1 MLAVLHQ
8 ILGISGLCS
17 HCARRCAALYAV
29 LDAALR
35 RALCSTRC
43 CTVRCA
49 HERVVEIHCV
59 RLSQTFFLYDSRG
72 QRECCARK
80 MTFRVRNDCA
90 VSRWVL
96 TPCGNHGDSQTCVH
110 TLCIIIDDSLRR
122 RIERL
127 KRFPLKKCAASVLG
141 DDHPGEIASG
151 LSTRSGGCRG
161 DGKLD
166 QTRTLTRCV
175 LALRFLFLPPAR

>member
-1 MLAVLHQ
+1 MRCARR
-8 ILGISGLCS
+8 
-17 HCARRCAALYAV
+17 CARRCAALYAV
-29 LDAALR
+29 LDAALS

-49 HERVVEIHCV
+49 HERVVEIHYV

-72 QRECCARK
+72 QRECRARR

-122 RIERL
+122 RIERR
-127 KRFPLKKCAASVLG
+127 KRFPLTTVSASVLG
-141 DDHPGEIASG
+141 EDRPGEIADG

-161 DGKLD
+161 NGKPD
-166 QTRTLTRCV
+166 QTRTPTLRV
-175 LALRFLFLPPAR
+175 LALRFLSLPSTC